1 MELLYIRI
9 TSLVIIAL
17 IYMLFDVF
25 NKRNIPGLFIY
36 LSLAYGFILTL
47 LYLNITT
54 ILFSTAT
61 ALLVLGGGYL
71 LYRAGQLGVADV
83 VEFAVLSMILP
94 TQITPLL
101 SKVPQFNLPLII
113 SLLINTGI
121 SAFIVAVLY
130 YLPKA
135 KMMSK
140 TPLLSQ
146 ITNSNILKALT
157 IGASYTAFLI
167 LLVSFFG
174 FYLPGVILIL
184 LLLSTSILVVLFEK
198 PLTSTMVSYVSY
210 TGFEAGDIIALNLM
224 SQSEIGAV
232 RKKVKRF
239 DRLLTDKLIKDIK
252 TKGIRTKFPV
262 YKNAMPLALPIF
274 IGVCLSLLFGDL
286 LLFIIPFATSIL

>member
-1 MELLYIRI
+1 
-9 TSLVIIAL
+9 
-17 IYMLFDVF
+17 MLFDVF